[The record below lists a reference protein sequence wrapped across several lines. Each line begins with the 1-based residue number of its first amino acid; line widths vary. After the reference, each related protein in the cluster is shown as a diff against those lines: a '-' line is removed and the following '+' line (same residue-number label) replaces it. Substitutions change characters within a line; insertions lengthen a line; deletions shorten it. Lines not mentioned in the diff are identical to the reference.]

1 MKRISGLAVVLWI
14 FSSLPL
20 LAAKNS
26 QTFVLPTDVRIG
38 DVQLPQG
45 QCNVTWTEASGSQV
59 QLTIKTEDKKTVTIP
74 ARIVEV
80 KLPEAGVT
88 TIVDK
93 GVSYL
98 QDFHTTKETFILPG
112 TTNTRNSVQ
121 PGH

>member
-98 QDFHTTKETFILPG
+98 QDFHTTKET
-112 TTNTRNSVQ
+112 
-121 PGH
+121 